1 MRAGSHDDYTVAWIC
16 ALPLEMAAA
25 KLMLDKTHATL
36 PQPPQDQNTYVL
48 GEINTHKVV
57 IACLPSGIYGLTS
70 AAVVAAQ
77 MLSTFRE
84 IRLALM
90 VGIGGGVPLASG
102 ADIRLGDV
110 VVCKP
115 VGTLSGIVQY
125 DYGKAIAYGQLE
137 RTGAQNLPDPALL
150 TAMSHVQ
157 AKHMAETPGFLTYL
171 RESLSTVKCSLGEE
185 NETFIYP
192 GQDKD
197 ILFNSKYQHNGTL
210 SDCGDCDNR
219 QLESRPPRSCT
230 SPRVHYGTIA
240 SGNQLIK
247 DARTRDELAK
257 PLGVLCFEM
266 EAAGLMNQLSCLVI
280 RGICDYADSHKNKD
294 WQGYAA
300 LTAAAYAKELLSE
313 APPRTKRHRSTAENT
328 ARFDVQFSILNMPK
342 HSFFVGRNQELAEIH
357 EHLRATRFKQTVVLK
372 GLGGIGKTQLAAA
385 YAMRHWQEFSAV
397 FWLDASSAE
406 SLGSSVLDMV
416 KRIFDDHP
424 QYGELKEILENENT
438 RAVIKWARA
447 WLARPGNDRWLLIYD
462 NYDHPSSP
470 SFAYDLQPLLPEMLR
485 GHILI
490 TTAYPGFEHGHV
502 VHVEKFASYD
512 DSLQVLVAASKRE
525 DLTDGKNL
533 LPNAS
538 HRLTL

>member
-1 MRAGSHDDYTVAWIC
+1 MRD
-16 ALPLEMAAA
+16 A
-25 KLMLDKTHATL
+25 KERD
-36 PQPPQDQNTYVL
+36 
-48 GEINTHKVV
+48 
-57 IACLPSGIYGLTS
+57 
-70 AAVVAAQ
+70 
-77 MLSTFRE
+77 
-84 IRLALM
+84 RLA
-90 VGIGGGVPLASG
+90 
-102 ADIRLGDV
+102 
-110 VVCKP
+110 KE
-115 VGTLSGIVQY
+115 
-125 DYGKAIAYGQLE
+125 K
-137 RTGAQNLPDPALL
+137 
-150 TAMSHVQ
+150 
-157 AKHMAETPGFLTYL
+157 
-171 RESLSTVKCSLGEE
+171 
-185 NETFIYP
+185 
-192 GQDKD
+192 
-197 ILFNSKYQHNGTL
+197 
-210 SDCGDCDNR
+210 
-219 QLESRPPRSCT
+219 
-230 SPRVHYGTIA
+230 
-240 SGNQLIK
+240 
-247 DARTRDELAK
+247 
-257 PLGVLCFEM
+257 GVLCFEM
-266 EAAGLMNQLSCLVI
+266 EAAGLKTDLGWLVI

-357 EHLRATRFKQTVVLK
+357 EHLRATHLKQTVVLK

-385 YAMRHWQEFSAV
+385 YAMKHWQEFSAV

-447 WLARPGNDRWLLIYD
+447 WLARPGNDRWLLIFD

-470 SFAYDLQPLLPEMLR
+470 SFAYDLQTLLPEMLR